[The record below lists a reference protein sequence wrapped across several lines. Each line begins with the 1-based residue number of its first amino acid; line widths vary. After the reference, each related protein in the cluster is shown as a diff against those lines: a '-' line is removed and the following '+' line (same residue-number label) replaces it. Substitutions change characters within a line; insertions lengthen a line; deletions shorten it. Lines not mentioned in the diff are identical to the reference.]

1 MASSPFH
8 DDGGWCCLVMPR
20 CIEDYAE
27 WMPDGTSFDA
37 YRRQRGIDSIR
48 LSPKLTIF
56 ETTHAPDFT
65 QQIEQLKT
73 AEGWQSTELG
83 HGYVLLRVPS

>member
-1 MASSPFH
+1 MDAGRH
-8 DDGGWCCLVMPR
+8 LVRRLSAPAR
-20 CIEDYAE
+20 HR
-27 WMPDGTSFDA
+27 FDQA
-37 YRRQRGIDSIR
+37 
-48 LSPKLTIF
+48 SPKLTIF